1 MKSIRAVAVVALA
14 ALTAVAC
21 SEPEQPSEPPTPM
34 PGASPFVY
42 PVELW
47 DQGLEGE
54 TMLMVHV
61 TELGQVDSAYVLDS
75 SGFDAFD
82 SAAVDGSRRLQFS
95 AGRRGDLRVAMWT
108 KVPVRF
114 AIDTATAGQTEGGVV
129 R

>member
-1 MKSIRAVAVVALA
+1 MLACTVVALVA
-14 ALTAVAC
+14 TAC
-21 SEPEQPSEPPTPM
+21 GEPEEPAEPPTPM

-61 TELGQVDSAYVLDS
+61 TELGQVDSAYVLES

-95 AGRRGDLRVAMWT
+95 AGRRGARRVAMWT

-114 AIDTATAGQTEGGVV
+114 AIDTTTAGQTEGAVV